1 VIRYKSNLQ
10 KSIAFLDDNNKHVKS
25 QNLNM
30 LPFIILKMRYL
41 SVNLTKYLQSMYVEN
56 FLNYSKERN
65 QRRSK

>member
-1 VIRYKSNLQ
+1 MIRYKSNLQ